1 MGKRNPEEENKAEEK
16 VETRANLENKIETHL
31 IGLGEDNYKG
41 RGNKKG
47 KDRKA
52 ADQQNKA
59 RNSKKR
65 HETES

>member
-41 RGNKKG
+41 RGNKKRQRQEG
-47 KDRKA
+47 SWLAK
-52 ADQQNKA
+52 
-59 RNSKKR
+59 
-65 HETES
+65 

>member
-16 VETRANLENKIETHL
+16 VETHL

-52 ADQQNKA
+52 AD
-59 RNSKKR
+59 
-65 HETES
+65 